1 MIAALLL
8 AMLLPLLLA
17 AAFLLGRHWQRRQQ
31 PAELLSP
38 VSRQHIEI
46 FQGQQL
52 NEAVV
57 EAAKKRFRALLERG
71 EVATVEASL
80 RPGMNYVFQVRALAE
95 IGTDEAGRILERQ
108 LQRRL
113 SDDQMEQSWYWI
125 DLAHGLRSLNR
136 EESLPHLLRCA
147 EQASEVPLGHFFA
160 AETVCFLGF
169 AGHLRQPEQPLG
181 RAALRLLARAVEG
194 LRYGVQPIVVADARL
209 GELVETMWD
218 NRPERADP
226 LVTRVAAEVVRWNRR
241 ADDAKAVL
249 ADDRAD
255 YEAYDWQMARLHSL
269 EPIFADYID
278 EASRVLVQRLSGA
291 DDPELADLLQTLS
304 DIRAEAGEQVLKLL
318 TRPSFPHGES
328 AVEVLLWS
336 RNPRV
341 GPWLCDWAGRHVSP
355 VRRAQRRR
363 RALSP
368 RQTSVPDTFPYRAL
382 LRVLRHHPSAQV
394 EAFLVLAGRD
404 WDPAYR
410 AAAYSSLGW
419 WEPVHGRE
427 VNACLGQ
434 GRRDANP
441 DVRHA
446 ARTALA
452 RLGECQALQWFRQA
466 LTSENS
472 GAVHEGIQVVAAEG
486 LTLLWPDLDRLAD
499 AEDPDIAIHA
509 REALERLS
517 EEMDWHRGHPPQ

>member
-241 ADDAKAVL
+241 AHDAKTAL

-255 YEAYDWQMARLHSL
+255 YEAYEWQMARLHSL
-269 EPIFADYID
+269 EPTFIDYVD
-278 EASRVLVQRLSGA
+278 GASRLLVQRL
-291 DDPELADLLQTLS
+291 
-304 DIRAEAGEQVLKLL
+304 
-318 TRPSFPHGES
+318 
-328 AVEVLLWS
+328 
-336 RNPRV
+336 
-341 GPWLCDWAGRHVSP
+341 
-355 VRRAQRRR
+355 
-363 RALSP
+363 
-368 RQTSVPDTFPYRAL
+368 
-382 LRVLRHHPSAQV
+382 PSAS
-394 EAFLVLAGRD
+394 D
-404 WDPAYR
+404 
-410 AAAYSSLGW
+410 
-419 WEPVHGRE
+419 
-427 VNACLGQ
+427 
-434 GRRDANP
+434 
-441 DVRHA
+441 
-446 ARTALA
+446 TAL
-452 RLGECQALQWFRQA
+452 G
-466 LTSENS
+466 
-472 GAVHEGIQVVAAEG
+472 G
-486 LTLLWPDLDRLAD
+486 
-499 AEDPDIAIHA
+499 
-509 REALERLS
+509 
-517 EEMDWHRGHPPQ
+517 